1 MCFVNFFQVFSA
13 ELPALSAEQLARLNE
28 IKAVRTAPRD
38 ERFPSQNQALHCWNL
53 YTEWLLCEQQT
64 GGAKKCAVTRQ
75 HADSMCPSE
84 WTEKWDEQRE
94 DGSFSGIGSRYKTG
108 SH

>member
-1 MCFVNFFQVFSA
+1 MT
-13 ELPALSAEQLARLNE
+13 AEQLARLNQ

-53 YTEWLLCEQQT
+53 YNEWLLCEQQT

-75 HADSMCPSE
+75 HSESMCPSIWVE
-84 WTEKWDEQRE
+84 SWDEQRE
-94 DGSFSGIGSRYKTG
+94 EGTFGGIGSRFDKVA
-108 SH
+108 H